1 MPRQARKESGSGIYH
16 VMLRG
21 VNRQVIFQDDEDRIR
36 FLTVLKNVK
45 AVSGFRLH
53 AFCLMPNHV
62 HLLMEQAGE
71 PLGTVFKRIGVSYA
85 GWYNKKYDR
94 VGHLF
99 QDRFRSENVETDQ
112 YYMTA
117 LRYIL
122 WNPVKAGMVS
132 APGRYRWSSYLAYEK
147 GTGSLTDTEYAE
159 RLFGLR
165 ERLMGFLREDSKEAV
180 MDEEA
185 FDRHFRD
192 DLAAETF
199 RRITNCESASGFQKL
214 EESWQKAYI
223 RELYLENLTTV
234 QIARLTGKPRSNVC
248 YLVKGLASARKESA
262 NEQTS
267 PVFREADEVLF
278 LPDDGEIW

>member
-21 VNRQVIFQDDEDRIR
+21 VNRQVIFQDDGDRVR

-45 AVSGFRLH
+45 EVSGFRLH

-62 HLLMEQAGE
+62 HLLIEAAGE
-71 PLGTVFKRIGVSYA
+71 PLGIVFKRIGSTYA

-122 WNPVKAGMVS
+122 WNPVKAGMVP
-132 APGRYRWSSYLAYEK
+132 APGLYRWSSYLAYEK

-165 ERLMGFLREDSKEAV
+165 ERLIGFLREDSNETV
-180 MDEEA
+180 MDEEQ
-185 FDRHFRD
+185 FDRRLRD
-192 DLAAETF
+192 DLATEVF
-199 RRITNCESASGFQKL
+199 RRITGCESPSEFQQL
-214 EESWQKAYI
+214 EETWRRAYVK
-223 RELYLENLTTV
+223 ELYLENLTTV
-234 QIARLTGKPRSNVC
+234 QIARLTGLPRSNIC
-248 YLVKGLASARKESA
+248 YFVKGLASARKESA
-262 NEQTS
+262 HEQTP
-267 PVFREADEVLF
+267 PVLRETEQILF
-278 LPDDGEIW
+278 IPDDGEIW